1 MDQTTEN
8 RFPRVILASASP
20 RRLDLLRQVGIEP
33 EIEPSHVEEVITST
47 VPDQVVME
55 LSRQK
60 AEDIAALHTGE
71 DAVVI
76 GADTVVAYDG
86 KILGKPKDE
95 ADAVRMIRSFQGKVH
110 QVYTGVTLVFC
121 GKAAENAAEQWKT
134 ITFAEKTEVFVC
146 SMTEQQIEDY
156 VKTGEPMDKAGAYG
170 IQGRFAVWVKGISG
184 DYNNVVGLPL
194 GRVCRELLGISRQEN
209 ISGIHTRMTPGDAM
223 IKKKDFLKE
232 YNIEKETLKKTGMK
246 WEELNSIYDSYCRL
260 EPQLKKIGKDFVN
273 DYLYDIEKAG
283 IHSYRYRTKKAG
295 HLLEKIIRKKSE
307 QPDQYKYINRKN
319 YYKYMTDLIG
329 IRVFFLYREDWIY
342 FHNYIT
348 SVFENDP
355 ANYIEDRILDF
366 DDDPEHYYIA
376 ERPKVYRRTGDTRI
390 YDKKLIDIKSDGIYR
405 SLHYIIKYKGYYVE
419 IQGRTLFEEGW
430 SEIDHDIVY
439 PYYQDDEML
448 SDFSTLLNR
457 LAGMADE
464 MSSYFRRIKQQRQE
478 QLEKEQAE
486 KEAQKRMEKEEQ
498 KKMEFTS

>member
-60 AEDIAALHTGE
+60 AEDIAALHAGE
-71 DAVVI
+71 DASVI

-209 ISGIHTRMTPGDAM
+209 
-223 IKKKDFLKE
+223 
-232 YNIEKETLKKTGMK
+232 
-246 WEELNSIYDSYCRL
+246 
-260 EPQLKKIGKDFVN
+260 V
-273 DYLYDIEKAG
+273 
-283 IHSYRYRTKKAG
+283 
-295 HLLEKIIRKKSE
+295 
-307 QPDQYKYINRKN
+307 
-319 YYKYMTDLIG
+319 
-329 IRVFFLYREDWIY
+329 
-342 FHNYIT
+342 
-348 SVFENDP
+348 
-355 ANYIEDRILDF
+355 
-366 DDDPEHYYIA
+366 
-376 ERPKVYRRTGDTRI
+376 
-390 YDKKLIDIKSDGIYR
+390 
-405 SLHYIIKYKGYYVE
+405 
-419 IQGRTLFEEGW
+419 
-430 SEIDHDIVY
+430 
-439 PYYQDDEML
+439 
-448 SDFSTLLNR
+448 
-457 LAGMADE
+457 
-464 MSSYFRRIKQQRQE
+464 
-478 QLEKEQAE
+478 
-486 KEAQKRMEKEEQ
+486 
-498 KKMEFTS
+498 

>member
-47 VPDQVVME
+47 VPDQVVMD

-71 DAVVI
+71 DAIVI

-86 KILGKPKDE
+86 KILGKPKNE

-146 SMTEQQIEDY
+146 SMTE
-156 VKTGEPMDKAGAYG
+156 PMDKAGAYG

-209 ISGIHTRMTPGDAM
+209 
-223 IKKKDFLKE
+223 
-232 YNIEKETLKKTGMK
+232 
-246 WEELNSIYDSYCRL
+246 
-260 EPQLKKIGKDFVN
+260 V
-273 DYLYDIEKAG
+273 
-283 IHSYRYRTKKAG
+283 
-295 HLLEKIIRKKSE
+295 
-307 QPDQYKYINRKN
+307 
-319 YYKYMTDLIG
+319 
-329 IRVFFLYREDWIY
+329 
-342 FHNYIT
+342 
-348 SVFENDP
+348 
-355 ANYIEDRILDF
+355 
-366 DDDPEHYYIA
+366 
-376 ERPKVYRRTGDTRI
+376 
-390 YDKKLIDIKSDGIYR
+390 
-405 SLHYIIKYKGYYVE
+405 
-419 IQGRTLFEEGW
+419 
-430 SEIDHDIVY
+430 
-439 PYYQDDEML
+439 
-448 SDFSTLLNR
+448 
-457 LAGMADE
+457 
-464 MSSYFRRIKQQRQE
+464 
-478 QLEKEQAE
+478 
-486 KEAQKRMEKEEQ
+486 
-498 KKMEFTS
+498 